1 MADFTPHQKK
11 IVDRYYE
18 NRDHI
23 MLAKLQEIVTELYLA
38 ESDAKR
44 KRLWDRAAK
53 AMAGLGVKPAIIEH
67 VVAGGDPE
75 TLARHIREWTRK
87 APKGG

>member
-18 NRDHI
+18 NRDQI

-38 ESDAKR
+38 DSDTKR
-44 KRLWDRAAK
+44 KRLWDRAGK
-53 AMAGLGVKPAIIEH
+53 AMKSLGIKEAAIEH
-67 VVAGGDPE
+67 VLGKQDPE
-75 TLARHIREWTRK
+75 VLARHIREWTRK
-87 APKGG
+87 PPS